1 LHRDRRRRD
10 FLALLRELS
19 NEQSLPMVVVT
30 HNIDDAA
37 ELANDVIAMRDGRII
52 ACGAAA
58 DIMSRSEFAGLL
70 DRRDLGARV
79 PADAV
84 SGGAVEGVWVRADS
98 VLLASERPRGIS
110 ARHVW
115 EGRVDAIA
123 REDARGVLVS
133 LATEAGYILSR
144 ITPEALADLQ
154 LEQGK
159 QAWAVV
165 KAHAI

>member
-1 LHRDRRRRD
+1 
-10 FLALLRELS
+10 
-19 NEQSLPMVVVT
+19 
-30 HNIDDAA
+30 
-37 ELANDVIAMRDGRII
+37 
-52 ACGAAA
+52 
-58 DIMSRSEFAGLL
+58 
-70 DRRDLGARV
+70 
-79 PADAV
+79 
-84 SGGAVEGVWVRADS
+84 

-115 EGRVDAIA
+115 EGRVHAII
-123 REDARGVLVS
+123 REDERGVLVS

-165 KAHAI
+165 KAHAL